1 MNIFWET
8 IANYNLSTWPFQLLI
23 GLIGVILTMWLIF
36 RPNKWIVKGMKLFLA
51 LTYTW
56 IGVVYY
62 LIYCKE
68 RGYSDILCYFWLL
81 MAGAWIWD
89 LIANYTTF
97 EKTGKF
103 KFLAILLMAMPF
115 IYPLLSIGRGLTFP
129 AIASPI
135 MPCAVSTFTIGLF
148 LYHSKKINMFL
159 VLFLCHWSFI
169 GLAKTYF
176 FDIPEDYV
184 LVATSVPAIYIFF
197 KQYYLTEPAAL
208 SKPNI
213 KIVRLALIFVCTL
226 ISLILAGTILNQFYS
241 IL

>member
-1 MNIFWET
+1 MNVFWRT
-8 IANYNLSTWPFQLLI
+8 ITEYNIATWGYQLAIILI
-23 GLIGVILTMWLIF
+23 GTILSLLLLF
-36 RPNKWIVKGMKLFLA
+36 RPNKWVIKGMKLFLA
-51 LTYTW
+51 ATYMW
-56 IGVVYY
+56 IGIVYY
-62 LIYCKE
+62 LIYCKD

-89 LIANYTTF
+89 LLANYTTF
-97 EKTGKF
+97 EKMAKY
-103 KFLAILLMAMPF
+103 KYLAILLMTMPF
-115 IYPLLSIGRGLTFP
+115 IYPLLSLARGFEYP
-129 AIASPI
+129 SIASPI

-148 LYHSKKINMFL
+148 LYHAKKINMFL

-197 KQYYLTEPAAL
+197 KQYYLTDPTKP

-213 KIVRLALIFVCTL
+213 KTVRLALISVCLL
-226 ISLILAGTILNQFYS
+226 ISIVLAATILNQFLD